1 MQELFAAGT
10 DTVSIAITWAMAE
23 LIRNPECLKRAQQE
37 IDSVVG
43 GTEPRI
49 VEESDLDQL
58 PFLEAVMKETL
69 RMHPPTGTILPHES
83 REPCKVAGYDLPAN
97 TRVYINQWV
106 IDRDENL
113 WELPNEFR
121 PERFLRS
128 DQRHDPKGPTQVL

>member
-10 DTVSIAITWAMAE
+10 DPVAIAITWAMAE

-37 IDSVVG
+37 IDGVVG
-43 GTEPRI
+43 GTEQRI

-58 PFLEAVMKETL
+58 PFLEAVMKETM
-69 RMHPPTGTILPHES
+69 RIHPPIGIIFPHES

-97 TRVYINQWV
+97 TRVYINQCA
-106 IDRDENL
+106 IGRDENE
-113 WELPNEFR
+113 WELPNEFH

-128 DQRHDPKGPTQVL
+128 DQRLDPKGTTQVL